1 MSGATKLTYWSAHYV
16 KDVTI
21 LMIFGVM
28 FLTIME
34 IFAQPPDGF
43 VFLYI
48 QFALAEPLFVY
59 TICYFFCAVCNKKGL
74 IAQIILVSLI
84 LVGQTVANN
93 LAVMR
98 ISSTPSM

>member
-1 MSGATKLTYWSAHYV
+1 MSGATKSTFWSAHYV

-21 LMIFGVM
+21 LMIFGAI
-28 FLTIME
+28 FYPIMS

-43 VFLYI
+43 IVLYL
-48 QFALAEPLFVY
+48 QYVMAEPLFVY
-59 TICYFFCAVCNKKGL
+59 TVCYFFCAVCNKKGL
-74 IAQIILVSLI
+74 IAQIILVALI